1 MNVRLSEKQKI
12 QILNA
17 DDVYGIMRQILLRQ
31 NKIRR
36 NQEYFWI
43 VGLNNYNTVLFVEL
57 ISIGAHNR
65 VHVSPPDVFRMAIY
79 KLAIKVILVHNHPS
93 GNLTVSDADEQFTD
107 RLLKVG
113 KMIEIDVTD
122 HLIITEKGFVS
133 FAEKGLMEKLRKN
146 GLYELVEK
154 EQESMRAFK
163 LKLEKR
169 KAKKEELLL
178 VAKRLKSLGSD
189 IDFIKKATGLN
200 KRDIDKVE

>member
-17 DDVYGIMRQILLRQ
+17 DDMYGIMQQILLRQ

-43 VGLNNYNTVLFVEL
+43 VGLSNDNTILFVEL
-57 ISIGAHNR
+57 ISIGAYNR

-79 KLAIKVILVHNHPS
+79 KLAVKVILVHNHPS
-93 GNLTVSDADEQFTD
+93 GNLTVSDGDEHFTD

-122 HLIITEKGFVS
+122 HLIITEKGYVS
-133 FAEKGLMEKLRKN
+133 FIENGLMEQLRKN

-154 EQESMRAFK
+154 EKESMKAFK
-163 LKLEKR
+163 LKLEKQ

-189 IDFIKKATGLN
+189 VDFIKKATGLS
-200 KRDIDKVE
+200 KRDIDNVD